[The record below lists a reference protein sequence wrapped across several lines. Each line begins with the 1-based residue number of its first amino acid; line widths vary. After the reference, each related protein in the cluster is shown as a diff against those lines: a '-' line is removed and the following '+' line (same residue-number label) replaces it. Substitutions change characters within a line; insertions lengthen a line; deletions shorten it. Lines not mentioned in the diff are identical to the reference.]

1 MFFFENLRRALS
13 IFDGLRS
20 RYGQRAFLV
29 YHTASRA
36 CDRRL
41 TPWRVPRPA
50 SVPHSSP
57 LPLCTMRGQTQRPLI
72 VRQVSSPAASSG
84 CSLPGRRSPRS
95 PVREGQRRR
104 RPAHTSAVAS
114 PTAQRGMVFAPS
126 ASRRQR
132 SPGKT
137 PCVAGGEKKR
147 APSSQREI
155 PMATPLRHTTSGPKE
170 AHFPWWSVRVYCH
183 WSPRTCRWRRPRS
196 VRPIHPGPLAVV
208 RCRSE
213 CLSEAHTHAR
223 HACHD

>member
-1 MFFFENLRRALS
+1 MLFGENLRRALS
-13 IFDGLRS
+13 MFHGLRS

-57 LPLCTMRGQTQRPLI
+57 LAWCNMRGQTLRPLI
-72 VRQVSSPAASSG
+72 VRQVSSPVASAG
-84 CSLPGRRSPRS
+84 CSHPGRHAPRA
-95 PVREGQRRR
+95 PVREGQRQR

-126 ASRRQR
+126 ALRRQR

-137 PCVAGGEKKR
+137 PCVAGGKKQW
-147 APSSQREI
+147 APSSHRGI
-155 PMATPLRHTTSGPKE
+155 PMATPLRHTTSGTTE
-170 AHFPWWSVRVYCH
+170 A
-183 WSPRTCRWRRPRS
+183 
-196 VRPIHPGPLAVV
+196 
-208 RCRSE
+208 
-213 CLSEAHTHAR
+213 
-223 HACHD
+223 